1 MMWFNHPK
9 NRHYTG
15 NWQGGL
21 IQGYGEMIF
30 SDQSTYTGWWRN
42 GMRHRHGRMEYGQ
55 TSTTYIGGWQLDKRC
70 GYGVLDN
77 KER

>member
-1 MMWFNHPK
+1 MMWFDHPK

-15 NWQGGL
+15 NWQGGF
-21 IQGYGEMIF
+21 IEGHGEMMY

-42 GMRHRHGRMEYGQ
+42 GMRHRHGRMEYKHNNC
-55 TSTTYIGGWQLDKRC
+55 TYSGGWELDKRC

-77 KER
+77 KEK